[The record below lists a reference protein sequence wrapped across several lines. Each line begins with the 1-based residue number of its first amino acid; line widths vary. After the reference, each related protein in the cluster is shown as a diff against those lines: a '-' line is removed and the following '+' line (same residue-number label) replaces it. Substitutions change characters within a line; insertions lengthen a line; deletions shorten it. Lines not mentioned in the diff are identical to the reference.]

1 MAYPKY
7 TLTGKTPAQ
16 TYENLVQFNSESSS
30 LVNGDGNDITA
41 SLNLTVANAVS
52 ASWAPTNSVGVISS
66 SWASSSLSSSNTLGI
81 DAGSDVFIHSHQGS
95 ISVLAT
101 TNVFLSATGAM
112 YMEAAG
118 GNIEMYPTTTVKVF
132 GEIDS
137 LGAITASNG
146 FVGTASYAT
155 ALTST
160 AGLTATVYLTA
171 SVTTMSFVN
180 GLLQS
185 VS

>member
-41 SLNLTVANAVS
+41 SLNLTIINASSASNAVS
-52 ASWAPTNSVGVISS
+52 ASVASKVQSNNTVYVIS
-66 SWASSSLSSSNTLGI
+66 NDG
-81 DAGSDVFIHSHQGS
+81 V
-95 ISVLAT
+95 SVIAT
-101 TNVFLSATGAM
+101 NNVFLSATGAM
-112 YMEAAG
+112 YLEANT

-132 GEIDS
+132 GEVDS
-137 LGAITASNG
+137 LGAVTASNG
-146 FVGTASYAT
+146 FVGTASYAR
-155 ALTST
+155 ALTPS
-160 AGLTATVYLTA
+160 AGLTATVYLTS